1 MVDVM
6 IHSSEDGMSF
16 KNKNKKWDG
25 WMDGWMG
32 GWVGCECME
41 KKKERESSKTIPTLK
56 CWGDI

>member
-25 WMDGWMG
+25 WMDGWDVSA
-32 GWVGCECME
+32 WRR
-41 KKKERESSKTIPTLK
+41 KERERAVKQYQL
-56 CWGDI
+56 